1 MFFLEINPLI
11 KPEIGLV
18 VWTTAAFLLLL
29 FVLAKYAWKPI
40 LGAIKKR
47 EQTINDS
54 LATAEKVKAEMAQ
67 LQSENEAL
75 LAKAREERAAM
86 LKEARDIKDRIIG
99 EAKEQAKIE
108 ANKIVLDAQA
118 AIQSQKMAALTDVKN
133 QVGSLVIEVAEKVLR
148 RELGSKSEQETYIKQ
163 LSNEIKL
170 N

>member
-18 VWTTAAFLLLL
+18 VWTTLSFLLLL

-40 LGAIKKR
+40 LGAIRKR

-54 LATAEKVKAEMAQ
+54 LATAERVKAEMAQ

-75 LAKAREERAAM
+75 LAKAREERALM
-86 LKEARDIKDRIIG
+86 LKEARDTKDRIIN
-99 EAKEQAKIE
+99 EAKEQAKVE

-118 AIQSQKMAALTDVKN
+118 AIQAQKMAAITDVKN
-133 QVGSLVIEVAEKVLR
+133 QVGTLVIEVAAKVLR
-148 RELGSKSEQETYIKQ
+148 RELGNKAEQETFIKQ
-163 LSNEIKL
+163 LTNEVKL